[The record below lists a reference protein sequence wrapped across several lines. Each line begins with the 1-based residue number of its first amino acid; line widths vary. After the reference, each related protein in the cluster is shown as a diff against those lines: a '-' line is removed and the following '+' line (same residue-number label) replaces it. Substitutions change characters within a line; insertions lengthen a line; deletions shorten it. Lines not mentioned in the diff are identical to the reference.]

1 MLSIICNL
9 KFCYKF
15 LVEEDFGALS
25 DSQFELFERSL
36 EVAER
41 LIVRHRQAIVM
52 NSLSQ
57 PEEFSGS
64 FGKTLDALETLSQMV
79 GQFWDMNIDG
89 DFLEKLD
96 SLQNSS
102 L

>member
-25 DSQFELFERSL
+25 DSQFEHFERSL
-36 EVAER
+36 EATER

-52 NSLSQ
+52 NSLST
-57 PEEFSGS
+57 PEELSG
-64 FGKTLDALETLSQMV
+64 TLRRTLESLEALSQMV
-79 GQFWDMNIDG
+79 GQFWDMDIDG
-89 DFLEKLD
+89 DFLDKLD
-96 SLQNSS
+96 RLHSSS

>member
-1 MLSIICNL
+1 
-9 KFCYKF
+9 
-15 LVEEDFGALS
+15 
-25 DSQFELFERSL
+25 
-36 EVAER
+36 
-41 LIVRHRQAIVM
+41 M